1 MSTDILPPSS
11 SRTERAL
18 AAAAALP
25 VEGLDASVIGDLW
38 NPHKC
43 PAHLL
48 PWLAWAFSVDMWDDA
63 WTESRKREIVAGSL
77 AWHRKKGTPWALRQ
91 ALAAVGYPVV
101 NLIEYR
107 TYYQEWIEAGGRT
120 LDGSWT
126 LGEDIHLDPPAGAHA
141 DIRRMALSH
150 WAEYAI
156 KINTVD
162 SPWGRDAQ
170 RLIRSTAQ
178 EYAPARSRLRS
189 IIITGAASF
198 DSRIQLTEVRQRGR
212 IRFDKCK
219 RTPVHRWRTL
229 DGCWTLS
236 AGYTPRRLNGAW
248 DLAGDIRLTGEQPT
262 GPALDSAFSTI
273 NTKTRSVFPVQ
284 GGGGDRLSDPG
295 LLVTPARLD
304 GSRTLDGRKT
314 SGHWKT
320 DGTWSL
326 DYPTL
331 STIGLRRLDGTW
343 NLGRTEGRPGVWFT
357 GIATTRRGGVVTREV
372 I

>member
-1 MSTDILPPSS
+1 MSPSILPPGSS
-11 SRTERAL
+11 STERAL
-18 AAAAALP
+18 AA
-25 VEGLDASVIGDLW
+25 VEAQRVEALDASVIGDLW
-38 NPHKC
+38 NPYKC

-48 PWLAWAFSVDMWDDA
+48 PWLAWTFSVDMWDDS
-63 WTESRKREIVAGSL
+63 WSESRKREIVAGSL
-77 AWHRKKGTPWALRQ
+77 AWHRKKGTPWAVRQ

-107 TYYQEWIEAGGRT
+107 TYYQEWVEAGGRT

-126 LGEDIHLDPPAGAHA
+126 LGEEIKLDPPVGAHA

-162 SPWGRDAQ
+162 SPWGRAAQ
-170 RLIRSTAQ
+170 RLIRNTAQ

-198 DSRIQLTEVRQRGR
+198 DSRISLAEVSQRGR

-219 RTPVHRWRTL
+219 RSPAHRWRTL
-229 DGCWTLS
+229 DGCWALS
-236 AGYTPRRLNGAW
+236 SAYVPRLLDGSWNL
-248 DLAGDIRLTGEQPT
+248 DEDVKLTGQRPEGLP
-262 GPALDSAFSTI
+262 LDSAFSTI
-273 NTKTRSVFPVQ
+273 KSKSRAVFPVQ
-284 GGGGDRLSDPG
+284 AAGGDRLKDPG
-295 LLVTPARLD
+295 PLSPPTRLD
-304 GSRTLDGRKT
+304 GTHTLSGHAL
-314 SGHWKT
+314 SGHWKL
-320 DGTWSL
+320 DGTWAL

-331 STIGLRRLDGTW
+331 ATFGLRRLDGTW
-343 NLGRTEGRPGVWFT
+343 SLGRTEGRPGVWFT
-357 GIATTRRGGVVTREV
+357 GVATTRRGGVVTREV